1 MPYSLAAIGVAL
13 ALIIGGAVFFFTSQ
27 SDNSEVIS
35 MRGLHW
41 HPSLE
46 IYVKGVQQEI
56 PEGIGLGAVHMPM
69 HTHDD
74 LPLIHLE
81 FNGVVRSEDLMLGEF
96 FKNWGRD
103 MRSFGANMRMMVNG
117 VENVEYENYLM
128 HDGDKIQL
136 FYD

>member
-1 MPYSLAAIGVAL
+1 
-13 ALIIGGAVFFFTSQ
+13 
-27 SDNSEVIS
+27 